1 MRAVVEE
8 GEEYSLFIEN
18 FEEEKGGPEDCNKA
32 GVGKEEVRFFKKEIE
47 ATPKPCADILKFTIT
62 GNLIAL
68 EQAYKDSW
76 LSASELMLI
85 RGLQV
90 KTYHSRS

>member
-1 MRAVVEE
+1 M
-8 GEEYSLFIEN
+8 
-18 FEEEKGGPEDCNKA
+18 
-32 GVGKEEVRFFKKEIE
+32 
-47 ATPKPCADILKFTIT
+47 KFTIT

-68 EQAYKDSW
+68 EQAYKDAW

-90 KTYHSRS
+90 KTYHHKSKEMLETKTWNILHFALHFRHIHIVKYLLETVKINLSMMLEEPRTIDEVEVKSKF